1 MDKLSR
7 GARGGSVLDLQAR
20 LGSLGYRIDPR
31 EHGVYGESTEAA
43 VREFQQ
49 RRQLLVDGTVGPDT
63 WEELV
68 EAGYAFGDRTLY
80 LRYPSHRG
88 DDVRA
93 LQASLNLLGFD
104 AGREDGIFGERTD
117 RAVKEFQRNVGLP
130 PDGILGATTVEA
142 VRRLRPVAPGP
153 GRAAVREAE
162 ALSRLSASLQ
172 GARIAIDPGHG
183 LDDPGVA
190 GPTGHTEAE
199 VTYGAAEALVD
210 ELAGRGASPFLLRA
224 ANTNPSPSERARTA
238 NAAGAEVLVALHMNS
253 HEDPAAEGASTY
265 YYGRED
271 WFSQAGRRLAELVQG
286 ELTTRLGLKDGRTH
300 PMALPL
306 LRETQMPAVHVE
318 PCFITN
324 VREESL
330 MADEPFR
337 KELARGLANA
347 IERFLAGGTN
357 GETSQGREG
366 RRDEGSAGLGARP
379 GEPGQEP
386 AEYRP

>member
-1 MDKLSR
+1 MEKMVR
-7 GARGGSVLDLQAR
+7 GARGGSVLDVQAR
-20 LGSLGYRIDPR
+20 LGSLGYHIDPG
-31 EHGVYGESTEAA
+31 EHGLFGPATEAA

-49 RRQLLVDGTVGPDT
+49 RRQLLVDGAVGPET
-63 WEELV
+63 WDELV
-68 EAGYAFGDRTLY
+68 EAGYAFGDRILY
-80 LRYPSHRG
+80 LRYPSYRG

-93 LQASLNLLGFD
+93 LQASMNLLGFD

-130 PDGILGATTVEA
+130 PDGILGATTVAA
-142 VRRLRPVAPGP
+142 VGRLRPVAQGP

-183 LDDPGVA
+183 HDDPGVS
-190 GPTGHTEAE
+190 GSTGLTEAE
-199 VTYGAAEALVD
+199 ITYRAAEALVD

-224 ANTNPSPSERARTA
+224 AHTNPSPSERARTA
-238 NAAGAEVLVALHMNS
+238 NAAGAEVLIAVHMNS
-253 HEDPAAEGASTY
+253 HEDPGAEGASTY

-286 ELTTRLGLKDGRTH
+286 ELTTRLSLKDGRTH

-306 LRETQMPAVHVE
+306 LRETQMPAVQVE

-324 VREESL
+324 MREESL
-330 MADEPFR
+330 MAQEPFR
-337 KELARGLANA
+337 KELARVLADA
-347 IERFLAGGTN
+347 IERFFAGSVATAAPAGPARSP
-357 GETSQGREG
+357 G
-366 RRDEGSAGLGARP
+366 GSGGSGPGP
-379 GEPGQEP
+379 GEP
-386 AEYRP
+386 R

>member
-1 MDKLSR
+1 
-7 GARGGSVLDLQAR
+7 LDVQAR
-20 LGSLGYRIDPR
+20 LGSLGYRIDPG
-31 EHGVYGESTEAA
+31 EHGVFGQATEAA

-49 RRQLLVDGTVGPDT
+49 RRQLLVDGAVGPET
-63 WEELV
+63 WDELV
-68 EAGYAFGDRTLY
+68 EAGYAFGDRILY
-80 LRYPSHRG
+80 LRYPYHRG

-93 LQASLNLLGFD
+93 LQASMNLLGFD

-130 PDGILGATTVEA
+130 PDGILGASTVEA
-142 VRRLRPVAPGP
+142 VRRLRPVAQGP

-172 GARIAIDPGHG
+172 GSRIAIDAGHG
-183 LDDPGVA
+183 HEDPGVS
-190 GPTGHTEAE
+190 GPTGLTEAE
-199 VTYGAAEALVD
+199 TTYRAAEALVD

-238 NAAGAEVLVALHMNS
+238 NAAGAEVLIALHLNS
-253 HEDPAAEGASTY
+253 HEDPGAEGASTY

-271 WFSQAGRRLAELVQG
+271 WFSQAGRRLAELVQS

-306 LRETQMPAVHVE
+306 LRETQMPAVQVE

-324 VREESL
+324 AREEAL

-337 KELARGLANA
+337 KELARVLADA
-347 IERFLAGGTN
+347 IERFFAGTTGTVTLGGPARSGDSRPVA
-357 GETSQGREG
+357 GESR
-366 RRDEGSAGLGARP
+366 
-379 GEPGQEP
+379 
-386 AEYRP
+386 